1 MLATMNEVTKR
12 YGNNYGVRDVSVEI
26 PAGQVIGLLGVN
38 GSGKTTLLKLLA
50 GLLVP
55 TAGTVTVLGAPPRR
69 NRAKLAFL
77 GETDAIYRWI
87 TPTDAGRLMAGL
99 YPDFRPQRYREL
111 LDHLRVPSRRASG
124 MSKGERARLRL
135 AMVLAR
141 AAPLYIFDEPLGGI
155 DLVSR
160 ERILQSIVGEWRAE
174 ATIVLSTHE
183 VAEAE
188 GLFDRVIFLK
198 HGEIVLDTNAEE
210 LRGRGQSVRSTFL
223 EVLG

>member
-1 MLATMNEVTKR
+1 MLATMNDVTKR
-12 YGNNYGVRDVSVEI
+12 YGRNYGVRDVSMEI

-55 TAGTVTVLGAPPRR
+55 THGTVTVLGAPPRR
-69 NRAKLAFL
+69 NRAQLAFL

-87 TPTDAGRLMAGL
+87 TPMDAGRLMAGL

-111 LDHLRVPSRRASG
+111 LDYLRIPSRRAGG
-124 MSKGERARLRL
+124 MSKGERARFRL

-198 HGEIVLDTNAEE
+198 HGEIVLDTSAEE
-210 LRGRGQSVRSTFL
+210 LRVHGQSVRSTFL